1 MRVRGWERRLQSPLY
16 REVPSTLEGQGRFP
30 RATCNPFHP
39 PSRYETRFQQKL
51 LEYTDSNNIAS
62 LFLTAANRWLEVRM
76 ASATCPTPGPGT
88 GGSDRK
94 DQTWTRGWEE
104 RMERQFKCAHRMG
117 TEPSCFPQTWRSV
130 LPVSD
135 LSPLFSISLPGGCV
149 SETCAHR
156 WNGCMFNCEQCVSE
170 VGHMTHTLC
179 TCVGQLM
186 RHTCR
191 SLGSKGVHKLCV
203 VIVS

>member
-1 MRVRGWERRLQSPLY
+1 MSLRLELRWLSFVTSFIIKRVLLPLPGAWPEPARMTDSRIPRWSERGGRFIRSNLGENVMRVRGWERRLQSPLY

-104 RMERQFKCAHRMG
+104 RMERQFKSAHRMG
-117 TEPSCFPQTWRSV
+117 TEPSCFPQTW
-130 LPVSD
+130 
-135 LSPLFSISLPGGCV
+135 
-149 SETCAHR
+149 
-156 WNGCMFNCEQCVSE
+156 
-170 VGHMTHTLC
+170 
-179 TCVGQLM
+179 
-186 RHTCR
+186 
-191 SLGSKGVHKLCV
+191 
-203 VIVS
+203 